1 MAIAIHDPTLRDG
14 NHAIA
19 HTLSLDDIAA
29 YCRTVD
35 GCGLDV
41 VEVGHGNGLG
51 ASSLQLGMARHA
63 DREMLETARANLT
76 CTKLGIHAIPGF
88 AKISD
93 IRSAIDAGVDVFR
106 IASHCTEGDLTQSY
120 IEFARSQDKYVQGV
134 LMMTHM
140 APAEVLL
147 AQAQRQVS
155 YGANAIVLMDSAG
168 NYDPRDTSEKI
179 GLLAAE
185 LDVPVGFHAHNNLGL
200 AIANSVAAAEAGA
213 TILDGTMRGFGAG
226 AGNTQLE
233 VLCAVLERYGFETG
247 TDVFALC
254 EAVEALPEL
263 PPVQRRT
270 IVGTSNLISGIYG
283 VCAGF
288 EKHVTRAAQDFGV
301 APRYIY
307 EELSRCNAVAGQEDL
322 IISAAA
328 HLSKTAPE
336 TSAQPRKGVTA

>member
-19 HTLSLDDIAA
+19 HDLSLDDIAA
-29 YCRTVD
+29 YCRAVD
-35 GCGLDV
+35 GCGLEV

-51 ASSLQLGMARHA
+51 ASSLQLGLARHA
-63 DREMLETARANLT
+63 DMEMLETARANLQKT
-76 CTKLGIHAIPGF
+76 RLGIHAIPGF

-93 IRSAIDAGVDVFR
+93 LKSAIAAGVDVFR
-106 IASHCTEGDLTQSY
+106 IAAHCTEGDLTQSY
-120 IEFARSQDKYVQGV
+120 IDYARGEGKYVQGV

-140 APAEVLL
+140 APPEVLL
-147 AQAQRQVS
+147 AEAAKQVS
-155 YGANAIVLMDSAG
+155 FGANAIVLMDSAG
-168 NYDPRDTSEKI
+168 NYDPRDTAAKV

-185 LDVPVGFHAHNNLGL
+185 LPVPVGFHAHNNLGL

-254 EAVEALPEL
+254 EAVEALPGL
-263 PPVQRRT
+263 PPVERRT

-288 EKHVTRAAQDFGV
+288 EKHVTRAAAQFGV
-301 APRYIY
+301 APRFIY
-307 EELSRCNAVAGQEDL
+307 EELSKCNAVAGQEDL

-328 HLSKTAPE
+328 RLSGAGNPAT
-336 TSAQPRKGVTA
+336 T

>member
-1 MAIAIHDPTLRDG
+1 MSIAIHDPTLRDG

-19 HTLSLDDIAA
+19 HNLSLEDIAA

-41 VEVGHGNGLG
+41 IEVGHGNGLG
-51 ASSLQLGMARHA
+51 ASSLQLGFARHA
-63 DREMLETARANLT
+63 DIEMLETARANLKE
-76 CTKLGIHAIPGF
+76 TKLGIHAIPGF

-93 IRSAIDAGVDVFR
+93 IKSAIDAGVEVFR
-106 IASHCTEGDLTQSY
+106 IAAHCTEGDLTQSY
-120 IEFARSQDKYVQGV
+120 IEYARNQDKYVQGV

-140 APAEVLL
+140 APSEVLL
-147 AQAQRQVS
+147 AQARRQVS

-179 GLLAAE
+179 SVLAGE

-200 AIANSVAAAEAGA
+200 AIANSIAAAQAGA
-213 TILDGTMRGFGAG
+213 TILDGTMCGFGAG

-233 VLCAVLERYGFETG
+233 VLCAVLERYGFDTG
-247 TDVFALC
+247 TDVFSLC
-254 EAVEALPEL
+254 EAVDALPDL

-288 EKHVTRAAQDFGV
+288 EKHVTRAASDFDV
-301 APRYIY
+301 QPRFIY
-307 EELSRCNAVAGQEDL
+307 EELARCNAVAGQEDL

-328 HLSKTAPE
+328 RLSKATANTTTKPLE
-336 TSAQPRKGVTA
+336 GIDA